1 MTKLVIRWL
10 INFLA
15 LFAAAW
21 LVPGITVD
29 GGGGWTVF
37 AIMAII
43 LGLVNA
49 ILRPL
54 LKLLTCPLIL
64 LTLGLFTLVING
76 FTLWLS
82 SWIAVNWFHIGFYI
96 QGFEMGSLYVPPFWT
111 AFLGALVVSIVTAV
125 LSALV
130 KDDKKDKRDRE
141 D

>member
-21 LVPGITVD
+21 LVKGITVD

-37 AIMAII
+37 AVMAII

-49 ILRPL
+49 VLRPL

-82 SWIAVNWFHIGFYI
+82 SWIAVNWFHVGFYVD
-96 QGFEMGSLYVPPFWT
+96 GFWAAFW
-111 AFLGALVVSIVTAV
+111 GGLVVSIVSLILSAV
-125 LSALV
+125 LM
-130 KDDKKDKRDRE
+130 DGDEKRRRPRQVR
-141 D
+141 

>member
-21 LVPGITVD
+21 LVPGIAVE

-82 SWIAVNWFHIGFYI
+82 SWIAINWFDVGFYVD
-96 QGFEMGSLYVPPFWT
+96 GFWT
-111 AFLGALVVSIVTAV
+111 AFLGGLVVSIVSLI
-125 LSALV
+125 LSAILMD
-130 KDDKKDKRDRE
+130 KDEKRRRPRE
-141 D
+141 ARH

>member
-1 MTKLVIRWL
+1 MTKLLIRWL

-29 GGGGWTVF
+29 DSGGWVVF

-82 SWIAVNWFHIGFYI
+82 SWIAVNWFHVGFYVD
-96 QGFEMGSLYVPPFWT
+96 GFWSAFW
-111 AFLGALVVSIVTAV
+111 GGLVVSIVSV
-125 LSALV
+125 ILSAILLEG
-130 KDDKKDKRDRE
+130 DKKRE
-141 D
+141 KPQKARR

>member
-21 LVPGITVD
+21 LVKGITVE
-29 GGGGWTVF
+29 GGDGWTVF

-54 LKLLTCPLIL
+54 LKLLTCPLII

-82 SWIAVNWFHIGFYI
+82 SRIAVNWFHVGFYVD
-96 QGFEMGSLYVPPFWT
+96 GFWAAFW
-111 AFLGALVVSIVTAV
+111 GGLVVSIVSLILSAV
-125 LSALV
+125 LM
-130 KDDKKDKRDRE
+130 DGDEKRRRPRQVR
-141 D
+141 

>member
-1 MTKLVIRWL
+1 MAKLVIRWL

-15 LFAAAW
+15 LSAAAW

-29 GGGGWTVF
+29 DSGGWVIF

-64 LTLGLFTLVING
+64 LTLGLFALVING

-82 SWIAVNWFHIGFYI
+82 SQIAVNWFHVGFYVD
-96 QGFEMGSLYVPPFWT
+96 GFWA
-111 AFLGALVVSIVTAV
+111 AFLGGLVVSIVSLI
-125 LSALV
+125 LSVILID
-130 KDDKKDKRDRE
+130 KDEKRRRPRKVGH
-141 D
+141 

>member
-21 LVPGITVD
+21 LVKGITVD

-43 LGLVNA
+43 LGLINA

-54 LKLLTCPLIL
+54 LKLLTCPLII

-82 SWIAVNWFHIGFYI
+82 SRIAVNWFHVGFYVD
-96 QGFEMGSLYVPPFWT
+96 GFWAAFW
-111 AFLGALVVSIVTAV
+111 GGLVVSIVSLILSAV
-125 LSALV
+125 LM
-130 KDDKKDKRDRE
+130 DGDEKRRRPRQARR
-141 D
+141 

>member
-21 LVPGITVD
+21 LVKGITVE
-29 GGGGWTVF
+29 GGDGWTVF

-49 ILRPL
+49 VLRPL

-82 SWIAVNWFHIGFYI
+82 SWIAVNWFDVGFYVD
-96 QGFEMGSLYVPPFWT
+96 GFWAAFW
-111 AFLGALVVSIVTAV
+111 GALVVSIVSLI
-125 LSALV
+125 LSAILMD
-130 KDDKKDKRDRE
+130 KDEKRRTSRE
-141 D
+141 VRS

>member
-1 MTKLVIRWL
+1 MAKLIIRWL

-37 AIMAII
+37 AIMAVI

-49 ILRPL
+49 VLRPL
-54 LKLLTCPLIL
+54 LKLLTCPLII

-82 SWIAVNWFHIGFYI
+82 SWIAVNWFQVGFYVD
-96 QGFEMGSLYVPPFWT
+96 GFWA
-111 AFLGALVVSIVTAV
+111 AFLGGLVVSIVSLI
-125 LSALV
+125 LSVILID
-130 KDDKKDKRDRE
+130 KDEKRRRPGKAGH
-141 D
+141 

>member
-21 LVPGITVD
+21 LVPGISVD
-29 GGGGWTVF
+29 GGGAWTVF
-37 AIMAII
+37 AVMAII

-54 LKLLTCPLIL
+54 LKLLTCPLII

-82 SWIAVNWFHIGFYI
+82 SWIAVNWFQVGFYVR
-96 QGFEMGSLYVPPFWT
+96 GFWAAFW
-111 AFLGALVVSIVTAV
+111 GGLVVSIVSLILSAV
-125 LSALV
+125 LV
-130 KDDKKDKRDRE
+130 DKDEKRKPQKDRH
-141 D
+141 